1 MPSFDLFSYFQTS
14 LTLERS
20 WWLNGSHYGKTCED
34 WLVRQDAH
42 RKTWIGA
49 GREGELV
56 SGKGKADMTD
66 AERKVEGTKGFYR
79 YAPLTFPA
87 GPNGH

>member
-14 LTLERS
+14 LMLERS

-34 WLVRQDAH
+34 WLVRQDAG
-42 RKTWIGA
+42 RANWIGS

-56 SGKGKADMTD
+56 SGKGKSDMS
-66 AERKVEGTKGFYR
+66 EREKRVEGAKSFYR
-79 YAPLTFPA
+79 FVLCSFVPA
-87 GPNGH
+87 QSD